1 MIRSRFS
8 QWALVQ
14 AFYCL
19 HLITLTA
26 YAIGTQGLKQQL
38 GLTSVEMGYLSATFF
53 IAFGL
58 SQLLIGSQLG
68 NRSNRCLIGGSALL
82 ATLGCFLLLVSNS
95 FAMAMAARILMG
107 AGVGNALVS
116 TVHIVAERFPERFP
130 FMTNI
135 SQGLANM
142 SGACVGLAT
151 PLLPELNKIQVTY
164 HWSFILLLIDT
175 ILILILCQSDKP
187 IITQNTYSQRQKTTL
202 ERTRFILKLPQFW
215 SSMAFFSGLFGS
227 YLSFAEGWNIQF
239 QIEVFHQN
247 SAIAPLINSTVI
259 VGLAIGSIGSGAL
272 ANRVGISWLARF
284 GAAITTAML
293 LVLTGD
299 ILPQWIAVISQA
311 LLGLGMGTASLGLS
325 NLRLHVRKEDFS
337 LASALMMTGVFV
349 SAGVLSAAVGWSATD
364 LTLARTGFIQY
375 QHSLGWLIA
384 FAGMACV
391 ASLTMR
397 PFNARYKS

>member
-1 MIRSRFS
+1 MIRSRLS

-26 YAIGTQGLKQQL
+26 YAIGVQGLKQQL

-68 NRSNRCLIGGSALL
+68 NRSNRWLIGGSAFL

-130 FMTNI
+130 LMTNI
-135 SQGLANM
+135 SQGIANM

-151 PLLPELNKIQVTY
+151 PLIPELNKIQVTY

-227 YLSFAEGWNIQF
+227 YLSFAEGWNI
-239 QIEVFHQN
+239 
-247 SAIAPLINSTVI
+247 
-259 VGLAIGSIGSGAL
+259 
-272 ANRVGISWLARF
+272 
-284 GAAITTAML
+284 
-293 LVLTGD
+293 
-299 ILPQWIAVISQA
+299 
-311 LLGLGMGTASLGLS
+311 
-325 NLRLHVRKEDFS
+325 
-337 LASALMMTGVFV
+337 
-349 SAGVLSAAVGWSATD
+349 
-364 LTLARTGFIQY
+364 
-375 QHSLGWLIA
+375 
-384 FAGMACV
+384 
-391 ASLTMR
+391 
-397 PFNARYKS
+397 

>member
-68 NRSNRCLIGGSALL
+68 NRSNRWLIGGSAFL

-130 FMTNI
+130 LMTNI
-135 SQGLANM
+135 SQGIANM

-151 PLLPELNKIQVTY
+151 PLIPELNKIQVTY

-175 ILILILCQSDKP
+175 VLILILCQSDKP

-227 YLSFAEGWNIQF
+227 YLSFAEGWNI
-239 QIEVFHQN
+239 
-247 SAIAPLINSTVI
+247 
-259 VGLAIGSIGSGAL
+259 
-272 ANRVGISWLARF
+272 
-284 GAAITTAML
+284 
-293 LVLTGD
+293 
-299 ILPQWIAVISQA
+299 
-311 LLGLGMGTASLGLS
+311 
-325 NLRLHVRKEDFS
+325 
-337 LASALMMTGVFV
+337 
-349 SAGVLSAAVGWSATD
+349 
-364 LTLARTGFIQY
+364 
-375 QHSLGWLIA
+375 
-384 FAGMACV
+384 
-391 ASLTMR
+391 
-397 PFNARYKS
+397 